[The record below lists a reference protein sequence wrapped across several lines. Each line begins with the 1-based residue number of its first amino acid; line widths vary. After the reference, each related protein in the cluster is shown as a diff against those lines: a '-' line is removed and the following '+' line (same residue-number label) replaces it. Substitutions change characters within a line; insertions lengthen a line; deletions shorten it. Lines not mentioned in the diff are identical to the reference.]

1 MATTTWLRRATSDG
15 IPRRAA
21 IVALVVGPVLT
32 AINQFEALT
41 GAQPLV
47 WWKVALTFVVP
58 YVVATVGALGAKSG
72 ASDPAAPCQSQAP
85 GLVSTRESGDGDCPL
100 KARVHVTL
108 KAGVLDPQGKA
119 IHTALGTLGFGSVTG
134 VRQGKFLEIEL
145 TESDPE
151 RARREVEAMCEKL
164 LANTVIENYSVEL
177 DV

>member
-1 MATTTWLRRATSDG
+1 MTASHWIERAFSDG

-32 AINQFEALT
+32 AINQFEALA
-41 GAQPLV
+41 GVQPLV

-58 YVVATVGALGAKSG
+58 YVVATVGALGAKPAPAG
-72 ASDPAAPCQSQAP
+72 PAAACQSPAP
-85 GLVSTRESGDGDCPL
+85 GLVSTRESGDGDGPV

-108 KAGVLDPQGKA
+108 KPGVLDPQGKA
-119 IHTALGTLGFGSVTG
+119 IHNALGTLGFDSVTG

-151 RARREVEAMCEKL
+151 RARQDLEAMCEKL
-164 LANTVIENYSVEL
+164 LANTVIENYRVEL
-177 DV
+177 DA